1 MEQKNYYNI
10 LQISPNASFAEVKAA
25 YRKLVHKFHPDIAGN
40 SPEIIKHFKDIAE
53 AYEVLSSPQ
62 KRERYDSIMRLY
74 EYGKGSTFNQGTN
87 NTNSFHTTNNS
98 GQFKTSSEKG
108 SQNNQNQRRERRE
121 NTFARMHERVKNTH
135 KRNVFADSFENLFK
149 QKPKQQQKKQTKE
162 KVDGKDIVVEV
173 EVSVIDAFN
182 GVEKTVNILHIESC
196 PKCHGKKFINGAT
209 CSVCGGTGEKSSYK
223 KLTVKIPAGVK
234 QNTKIRVE
242 NEGNAGFNGGKN
254 GDLYLVVKLINE
266 PDVSYDGLN
275 VIKTVPIEPFEA
287 VLGGF
292 INVVGVD
299 SNTIQMKIMP
309 NTYSG
314 QKYRIS
320 QQGLSKDGKK
330 GDLIIVVKIDIPKKL
345 SNAEIAL
352 YKQLGQLS
360 KKSIRE
366 H

>member
-1 MEQKNYYNI
+1 MKYKDVIEKLEEYNLVESYDKTDI
-10 LQISPNASFAEVKAA
+10 EFVYLSYNSKDVK
-25 YRKLVHKFHPDIAGN
+25 
-40 SPEIIKHFKDIAE
+40 KD
-53 AYEVLSSPQ
+53 
-62 KRERYDSIMRLY
+62 
-74 EYGKGSTFNQGTN
+74 T
-87 NTNSFHTTNNS
+87 
-98 GQFKTSSEKG
+98 
-108 SQNNQNQRRERRE
+108 
-121 NTFARMHERVKNTH
+121 
-135 KRNVFADSFENLFK
+135 LFVCK
-149 QKPKQQQKKQTKE
+149 
-162 KVDGKDIVVEV
+162 
-173 EVSVIDAFN
+173 
-182 GVEKTVNILHIESC
+182 GVEFKENYLDDAI
-196 PKCHGKKFINGAT
+196 INGAT

-330 GDLIIVVKIDIPKKL
+330 GDLIIVVKIDIPKNL
-345 SNAEIAL
+345 SNAELAL

-366 H
+366 K